1 MREKENSDIRR
12 VSGTGSVGAV
22 DFASHIESGVAAG
35 STDVGGSRNT
45 GADERRAKGGTGNRA
60 AGAIPAGNA
69 DCFRNGNAQS
79 SCEYPA
85 AGRLDGR
92 AD

>member
-79 SCEYPA
+79 SCGYPA
-85 AGRLDGR
+85 AGGFDGST
-92 AD
+92 D